1 MRKNHTVQLMQ
12 ISSSQLRQKYLDF
25 FRSKNHAIIPSAP
38 LVPENDA
45 SVLFN
50 TAGMQPLVPY
60 LLGEKHPMGT
70 RLADV
75 QKCVRTG
82 DIDDVGDDTHH
93 TFFEML
99 GNWSLGD
106 YFKRGSIEMSWEFL
120 TSLDWLGL
128 DPKMISVTVFEG
140 DANAPRDEE
149 SADIWVSLGVP
160 RERIAYLPAE
170 DNWWAAGPTGPCGP
184 DTEIFYWVG
193 EGEPQGNKGTHSKE
207 WMEIWNNVFMQFNK
221 KADGTLENLPAQNV
235 DTGMGLERTLAV
247 INGKKTTYDTDFFVN
262 TLEHINRIVGEN
274 NYNERGARIIA
285 DHLRTAVHMIADGV
299 KPSNTDRGYVLRR
312 LIRRAIREA
321 HKMGHEDACLAQVAR
336 DFIHIY
342 QDVYESVKNN
352 ETVIIDEISREET
365 QFQKTVKQWFK
376 ELEKLFNKFIINRT
390 EVKNVWEQNP
400 SHEHSDISWK
410 DLYYIFE
417 TYWLPFE
424 MSLEELRRISN
435 ERDIPIEE
443 DRIKSEFDEAEKA
456 HADLSRTASAG
467 MFKGGLADH
476 SDVTISL
483 HTACHLMLAGLRKV
497 LGEHVMQAGSNIT
510 PERLRFDFTHP
521 EKMTPEQ
528 IKAVED
534 YVNGA
539 LKAHLTVTMTEEP
552 KDNAKARGVLGAFW
566 EKYPETVKVYKMV
579 GDDGVTYS
587 EELCGGPHVEESSK
601 MGTFKIQKEEAS
613 SAGVRRIKAVL
624 Q

>member
-1 MRKNHTVQLMQ
+1 LQSELCKKDLENTQKNHTVQLMQ
-12 ISSSQLRQKYLDF
+12 ITSSQLRQKYLDF

-82 DIDDVGDDTHH
+82 DIDDVGDDTHC

-106 YFKRGSIEMSWEFL
+106 YFKQGSIEMSWEFL

-128 DPKMISVTVFEG
+128 DPRMISVTVFEG
-140 DANAPRDEE
+140 DENAPRDEE
-149 SADIWVSLGVP
+149 SADIWVGLGMP

-193 EGEPQGNKGTHSKE
+193 EGEPQGNKGTHSSE

-221 KADGTLENLPAQNV
+221 KADGTLESLPAQNV

-247 INGKKTTYDTDFFVN
+247 INGKKTVYHTDLFEN
-262 TLEHINRIVGEN
+262 TIEHIRRIVEQIPPTPLSQGGTGKF
-274 NYNERGARIIA
+274 NERGARIIA
-285 DHLRTAVHMIADGV
+285 DHLRTAVHMISDGV

-342 QDVYESVKNN
+342 QDVYESVRNN
-352 ETVIIDEISREET
+352 ETVIIDEITMEEAK
-365 QFQKTVKQWFK
+365 FQKTIKNGFRELSKLTSIDGK
-376 ELEKLFNKFIINRT
+376 EAFML
-390 EVKNVWEQNP
+390 
-400 SHEHSDISWK
+400 
-410 DLYYIFE
+410 FE
-417 TYWLPFE
+417 TYGLPVE
-424 MSLEELRRISN
+424 MIREEIVEN
-435 ERDIPIEE
+435 GGEIPENFQK
-443 DRIKSEFDEAEKA
+443 DFDDSMTA
-456 HADLSRTASAG
+456 HQDLSRTASAG
-467 MFKGGLADH
+467 MFKGWLADH
-476 SDVTISL
+476 SDITISL

-510 PERLRFDFTHP
+510 PERLRFDFTHG

-528 IKAVED
+528 IQSVED

-539 LKAHLTVTMTEEP
+539 LQAHLTVTMTEEP

-587 EELCGGPHVEESSK
+587 EELCGGPHIEESSK

-613 SAGVRRIKAVL
+613 SAGVRRIKAIL
-624 Q
+624 N

>member
-140 DANAPRDEE
+140 DTNAPRDEE
-149 SADIWVSLGVP
+149 SADIWVSLGMP

-193 EGEPQGNKGTHSKE
+193 EGEPQGNKGTHSKQ

-221 KADGTLENLPAQNV
+221 KADGSLESLPAQNV

-262 TLEHINRIVGEN
+262 TLEHIKRIVGEN

-336 DFIHIY
+336 NFIHIY
-342 QDVYESVKNN
+342 QDVYESVRNN
-352 ETVIIDEISREET
+352 ETVIIDEITMEESK
-365 QFQKTVKQWFK
+365 FQKTIKNGLRELSKIQTIDGK
-376 ELEKLFNKFIINRT
+376 EAFRL
-390 EVKNVWEQNP
+390 
-400 SHEHSDISWK
+400 
-410 DLYYIFE
+410 FE
-417 TYWLPFE
+417 TYGL
-424 MSLEELRRISN
+424 
-435 ERDIPIEE
+435 PIEMIRE
-443 DRIKSEFDEAEKA
+443 EIVINGGNLPSNFQIDFDEAMKA

-467 MFKGGLADH
+467 MFKG
-476 SDVTISL
+476 
-483 HTACHLMLAGLRKV
+483 
-497 LGEHVMQAGSNIT
+497 
-510 PERLRFDFTHP
+510 
-521 EKMTPEQ
+521 
-528 IKAVED
+528 
-534 YVNGA
+534 
-539 LKAHLTVTMTEEP
+539 
-552 KDNAKARGVLGAFW
+552 
-566 EKYPETVKVYKMV
+566 
-579 GDDGVTYS
+579 
-587 EELCGGPHVEESSK
+587 
-601 MGTFKIQKEEAS
+601 
-613 SAGVRRIKAVL
+613 
-624 Q
+624 

>member
-140 DANAPRDEE
+140 DTNAPRDEE
-149 SADIWVSLGVP
+149 SADIWVSLGMP

-193 EGEPQGNKGTHSKE
+193 EGEPQGNKGTHSKQ

-221 KADGTLENLPAQNV
+221 KADGSLESLPAQNV

-262 TLEHINRIVGEN
+262 TLEHIKRIVGEN

-336 DFIHIY
+336 NFIHIY
-342 QDVYESVKNN
+342 QDVYESVRNN
-352 ETVIIDEISREET
+352 ETVIIDEITMEESK
-365 QFQKTVKQWFK
+365 FQKTIKNGLRELSKIQTIDGK
-376 ELEKLFNKFIINRT
+376 EAFRL
-390 EVKNVWEQNP
+390 
-400 SHEHSDISWK
+400 
-410 DLYYIFE
+410 FE
-417 TYWLPFE
+417 TYGL
-424 MSLEELRRISN
+424 
-435 ERDIPIEE
+435 PIEMIRE
-443 DRIKSEFDEAEKA
+443 EIVINGGNLPSNFQIDFDEAMKA

-483 HTACHLMLAGLRKV
+483 HTACHLMLSGLRKV

-521 EKMTPEQ
+521 EKMTSEQ

-539 LKAHLTVTMTEEP
+539 LKAHITVTMTEEP

-624 Q
+624 N

>member
-1 MRKNHTVQLMQ
+1 LQSPTEKKPWKLGEKLYSTAMLIT
-12 ISSSQLRQKYLDF
+12 SSQLRQKYLDF

-50 TAGMQPLVPY
+50 TAGMQPMVPY
-60 LLGEKHPMGT
+60 LLGEKHPMWV
-70 RLADV
+70 RIADV
-75 QKCVRTG
+75 QKCVRTV
-82 DIDDVGDDTHH
+82 DIDGVGDDTHC

-106 YFKRGSIEMSWEFL
+106 YFKKESLEWSWEFL
-120 TSLDWLGL
+120 TSMDWLGL
-128 DPKMISVTVFEG
+128 DPKMISVTVFAG
-140 DANAPRDEE
+140 DENTPCDEE
-149 SADIWVSLGVP
+149 AIRIWKDIWVKNGLDFGE
-160 RERIAYLPAE
+160 ERIARLPAE

-184 DTEIFYWVG
+184 DSEIFYWIG
-193 EGEPQGNKGTHSKE
+193 EGEPQGNKWTHDKE
-207 WMEIWNNVFMQFNK
+207 WMEIWNNVFMEFNRK
-221 KADGTLENLPAQNV
+221 PDGTLESLPAKNI
-235 DTGMGLERTLAV
+235 DTGMWLERTLAV
-247 INGKKTTYDTDFFVN
+247 INGKKTVYHTDLFEN
-262 TLEHINRIVGEN
+262 TIEHIKRIVGEDN
-274 NYNERGARIIA
+274 FYEKGARIIA
-285 DHLRTAVHMIADGV
+285 DHIRTAVHMIADGV
-299 KPSNTDRGYVLRR
+299 KPSNTDRGYILRR

-352 ETVIIDEISREET
+352 ETVIIDEITMEESK
-365 QFQKTVKQWFK
+365 FQKTIKNGLRELAKIQTIDGK
-376 ELEKLFNKFIINRT
+376 EAFRL
-390 EVKNVWEQNP
+390 
-400 SHEHSDISWK
+400 
-410 DLYYIFE
+410 FE
-417 TYWLPFE
+417 TYGLPVE
-424 MSLEELRRISN
+424 MIREEIVINGWSLPSN
-435 ERDIPIEE
+435 FQWD
-443 DRIKSEFDEAEKA
+443 FDEAMQA
-456 HADLSRTASAG
+456 HANLSRTASAG

-483 HTACHLMLAGLRKV
+483 HTACHLMLAGLRNV

-528 IKAVED
+528 IVAVEN

-552 KDNAKARGVLGAFW
+552 KDNAKVRGVLGAFW

-601 MGTFKIQKEEAS
+601 MGIFKIQKEEAS

-624 Q
+624 N